1 MASSLVQFRYEDS
14 NRIKAASICERLGM
28 DLPTYMRMA
37 LNRLIQENGVP
48 FPMTLDDDQ
57 IGAGNRAL
65 AAMKKASRIAEENG
79 IADMTLDEIN
89 AEIAEAR
96 K

>member
-1 MASSLVQFRYEDS
+1 
-14 NRIKAASICERLGM
+14 
-28 DLPTYMRMA
+28 
-37 LNRLIQENGVP
+37 
-48 FPMTLDDDQ
+48 MTLEEKKNS
-57 IGAGNRAL
+57 AVNRAL

-79 IADMTLDEIN
+79 VEDMTLDEIN

>member
-1 MASSLVQFRYEDS
+1 MSSTLVQFRCEES
-14 NRIKAASICERLGM
+14 NRIKAANICEKLGI
-28 DLPTYMRMA
+28 DLSTYLKMA

-48 FPMTLDDDQ
+48 FSMTLNVQ
-57 IGAGNRAL
+57 NTISESKGV
-65 AAMKKASRIAEENG
+65 AAMKRASRIAEENG
-79 IADMTLDEIN
+79 ITDMTLEEIN